1 VWLKK
6 NRILLGSVFLLEVR
20 LKFIGLALVHWFY
33 LQTPHGLFVIIRE
46 PPHTASSIE
55 KRFERINSVII
66 TLCVR
71 IRVFSLVLSY
81 LFWYT
86 YTMAE
91 EKNIKV
97 VFYKTPSGN
106 EPVRAWLK
114 SLSSDEKKNIG
125 EDIKAV
131 EMAWPVG
138 LPLVRKM
145 DSDLWEVRTNLHTK
159 ISRVFFT
166 VWKGFMVLLHGII
179 KKSQKTPHDD
189 LELAK
194 KRRNDVLRGGYDE
207 EK

>member
-1 VWLKK
+1 MAQSRKKESTRILFFYSDLHTGFDPRERPERREGEAQEVPRANEAAWRKVAGSHRPEGESCVAQK

-46 PPHTASSIE
+46 PPHTAPSIE

-106 EPVRAWLK
+106 EPVRAGLK
-114 SLSSDEKKNIG
+114 SLSSDEKKTS
-125 EDIKAV
+125 A
-131 EMAWPVG
+131 
-138 LPLVRKM
+138 R
-145 DSDLWEVRTNLHTK
+145 
-159 ISRVFFT
+159 ISR
-166 VWKGFMVLLHGII
+166 
-179 KKSQKTPHDD
+179 Q
-189 LELAK
+189 
-194 KRRNDVLRGGYDE
+194 
-207 EK
+207 

>member
-1 VWLKK
+1 
-6 NRILLGSVFLLEVR
+6 
-20 LKFIGLALVHWFY
+20 
-33 LQTPHGLFVIIRE
+33 
-46 PPHTASSIE
+46 
-55 KRFERINSVII
+55 
-66 TLCVR
+66 
-71 IRVFSLVLSY
+71 
-81 LFWYT
+81 
-86 YTMAE
+86 
-91 EKNIKV
+91 V